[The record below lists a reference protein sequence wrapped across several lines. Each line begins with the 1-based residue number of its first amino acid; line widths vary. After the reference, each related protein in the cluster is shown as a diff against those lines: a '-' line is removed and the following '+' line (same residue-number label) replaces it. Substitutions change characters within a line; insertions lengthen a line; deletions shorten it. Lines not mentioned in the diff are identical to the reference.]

1 MFVSSEEPRYISA
14 FIGMMA
20 FGLSSSACAI
30 VRRTVC
36 PVIVPLPDRVSLGAY
51 GMVID
56 ITIPLQQ

>member
-30 VRRTVC
+30 AMKIWLSRSNKRLFREAQQNGTVYQ
-36 PVIVPLPDRVSLGAY
+36 PYV
-51 GMVID
+51 
-56 ITIPLQQ
+56 T